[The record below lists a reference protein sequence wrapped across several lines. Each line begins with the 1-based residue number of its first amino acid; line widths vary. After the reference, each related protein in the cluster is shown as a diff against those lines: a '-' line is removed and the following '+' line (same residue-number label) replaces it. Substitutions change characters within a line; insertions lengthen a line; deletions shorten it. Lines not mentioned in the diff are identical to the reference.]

1 MKETNALNQVA
12 EFHTLFGAPILD
24 KPTLIPPNRSYL
36 RLELLQE
43 ELDELRDAVREDN
56 IIGVAD
62 ALADLQYVLSGA
74 VLEFGLG
81 SRFKDL
87 FDEVHRS
94 NMSKAC
100 VDLKEA
106 ADTKEKYAKEGVE
119 TYFKEVDGTY
129 LVYRAYDHKVLKSI
143 NYSPANLAQIVEQ

>member
-12 EFHTLFGAPILD
+12 EFHNLFGAPVNPA
-24 KPTLIPPNRSYL
+24 PTITNRAAL
-36 RLELLQE
+36 RISLLQE
-43 ELDELRDAVREDN
+43 ELDELREAVDKDD

-81 SRFKDL
+81 SGFKDL

-100 VDLKEA
+100 ANLKEA
-106 ADTKEKYAKEGVE
+106 ADTKEKYVKEGVE
-119 TYFKEVDGTY
+119 TYFKANEDGTY
-129 LVYRAYDHKVLKSI
+129 LVYRAYDHKVLKSV

>member
-12 EFHTLFGAPILD
+12 EFHNQFGAPVL
-24 KPTLIPPNRSYL
+24 PTPKITSRAALRISLI
-36 RLELLQE
+36 QE
-43 ELDELRDAVREDN
+43 ELDELREAVDNDN

-81 SRFKDL
+81 SMFKDL

-100 VDLKEA
+100 ANLKEA

-129 LVYRAYDHKVLKSI
+129 LVYRAYDHKILKSI

>member
-12 EFHTLFGAPILD
+12 EFHNLFGAPVHTA
-24 KPTLIPPNRSYL
+24 PTITSRASF
-36 RLELLQE
+36 RIALLKE
-43 ELDELRDAVREDN
+43 ELDELREAVDN
-56 IIGVAD
+56 DDIIGVAD

-119 TYFKEVDGTY
+119 TYFKEVEGTY